1 MVGTPSV
8 PTIEACVHFLS
19 MTDPTTEGLEATPAE
34 IDGMVRNLCAYALGE
49 PDPIQRYEGLT
60 HQQVLFEGMVE
71 AIRQERGRLVAD
83 LVVAG
88 LSVTEV
94 AARTS
99 LRTVVKVRKLISFAG
114 QTQRINEATAARK
127 EAQRTAAAEA
137 AREEAQ
143 RNSATAEADRHSA
156 TAEADRHSAGE
167 RSKPDPAGEKAD
179 RDPAGEKADRDPAG
193 GKGERDSGT
202 AEVTALPAHLAA
214 PTGKRLLTPA
224 DLAALRL
231 SESKVDN

>member
-1 MVGTPSV
+1 
-8 PTIEACVHFLS
+8 

-71 AIRQERGRLVAD
+71 AIRQERGKLVAD

-88 LSVTEV
+88 LSVTDV
-94 AARTS
+94 AAQTS
-99 LRTVVKVRKLISFAG
+99 LRTVVRVRKLISFAG
-114 QTQRINEATAARK
+114 QTPRVNEATAARK
-127 EAQRTAAAEA
+127 EAQRKAAAEEAARNEAERDSEGGKPERDACGGKAERDSTAAA
-137 AREEAQ
+137 
-143 RNSATAEADRHSA
+143 
-156 TAEADRHSAGE
+156 
-167 RSKPDPAGEKAD
+167 
-179 RDPAGEKADRDPAG
+179 
-193 GKGERDSGT
+193 
-202 AEVTALPAHLAA
+202 ALPEHLAT

-224 DLAALRL
+224 DLAALRS